1 MSDKLDFLRTVA
13 PFDLLPDD
21 VLAEVVEGLQE
32 VRQPR
37 EATIYLQ
44 DETKLRGLDII
55 IEGEYET
62 FFYDSQQHRRVVEHT
77 RRGECYG
84 GISLL
89 LNKKRSL
96 RTVVA
101 KRDTRVYFLHR
112 REFLALCQGYEGFFH
127 FFTARYGRR
136 MLDEEYANFVRPAT
150 GGSSASSYL
159 ASDQLFSR
167 RLETLELRP
176 VLLCAAYTPICEVAR
191 RMAAARTSCYFITDA
206 DVDGQVIGYV
216 TDITLRDKVV
226 AGLADARLPVAT
238 IVDAPVVSI
247 SSRAFVYEA
256 ILLMFRT
263 KTRYLLVE
271 TNGEYVGFLSRNKLL
286 TDDQAQSPFI
296 FIQSVK
302 QAQAVPELKRR
313 WEQVPE
319 MVFQLLNRGVKPEIV
334 NQVITTVSDTIALK
348 LIEGAIAELG
358 PPPARFVYMVLG
370 SEGRKEQTLLTDQ
383 DNAIIYEDKA
393 NEQRELVRA
402 YFLKFAELVSDQ
414 LHAIGFSY
422 CDGGFMAKNPKWTHS
437 LSHWK
442 RNYVAW
448 MSETNPENGM
458 QFAASFDCR
467 YLYGDATIMDELH
480 EFLAVELDQPNERFF
495 HYLAVNALQYE
506 PPLTFFRNIRT
517 FAHGDQ
523 QVFNLK
529 KTMSPIV
536 DLVRMYALRHRIFAT
551 NTGERLD
558 ALRAQGVFTERET
571 QELLQAYYYLMGVR
585 LKKQAAQIIRD
596 HTAPDNYL
604 DPSILTKVEQVTLK
618 EIFKVIADFQLK
630 IKVGFTKSLG

>member
-1 MSDKLDFLRTVA
+1 MSEKLDFLRTVT
-13 PFDLLPDD
+13 PFDRLPEE
-21 VLAEVVEGLQE
+21 VLAEVAEGLEE
-32 VRQPR
+32 VRHPR
-37 EATIYLQ
+37 EAIIYYQ
-44 DETKLRGLDII
+44 DATKLRGLDII
-55 IEGEYET
+55 VEGEYET
-62 FFYDSQQHRRVVEHT
+62 FFYDSQQNRRVVEHS
-77 RRGECYG
+77 RRGDCYG
-84 GISLL
+84 GVSLL
-89 LNKKRSL
+89 LNRKKSL
-96 RTVVA
+96 RTVLA
-101 KRDTRVYFLHR
+101 RKNTRVYFLHR
-112 REFLALCQGYEGFFH
+112 REFLALCQGYESFFH
-127 FFTARYGRR
+127 FFTARYGQR
-136 MLDEEYANFVRPAT
+136 MLNEEYAHFVRPAT
-150 GGSSASSYL
+150 SSNQSYL

-167 RLETLELRP
+167 RIETLELRP
-176 VLLCAAYTPICEVAR
+176 VALCASYTPIFEVAQ
-191 RMAAARTSCYFITDA
+191 RMAAARTSCYFITNA
-206 DVDGQVIGYV
+206 DVDGHIIGYV

-226 AGLADARLPVAT
+226 AGLADARQPVET

-271 TNGEYVGFLSRNKLL
+271 TNGEYVGYISRNKLL
-286 TDDQAQSPFI
+286 TDDQAESPFI

-319 MVFQLLNRGVKPEIV
+319 MVYQLLNRGVKPEIV

-348 LIEGAIAELG
+348 VIEGAIAELG
-358 PPPARFVYMVLG
+358 TPPAKFVYMVLG

-393 NEQRELVRA
+393 NEHRELVRD
-402 YFLKFAELVSDQ
+402 YFLKFAEMVSDQ
-414 LHAIGFSY
+414 LNEIGFSY
-422 CDGGFMAKNPKWTHS
+422 CEGGFMAKNPKWTHS

-442 RNYVAW
+442 RNYVEW
-448 MSETNPENGM
+448 MTDSNPETGM

-480 EFLAVELDQPNERFF
+480 EFLDVELKKPVDRFF
-495 HYLAVNALQYE
+495 HYMAVNALQYE

-517 FAHGDQ
+517 FTVGTQ

-536 DLVRMYALRHRIFAT
+536 DLVRMYALKYRIFAT
-551 NTGERLD
+551 NTGERLE
-558 ALRAQGVFTERET
+558 ALKALGVFTEREA
-571 QELLQAYYYLMGVR
+571 QELLQSYYYLMGVR
-585 LKKQAAQIIRD
+585 LKKQAVQIITD
-596 HTAPDNYL
+596 KVVPDNYL
-604 DPSILTKVEQVTLK
+604 DPKTLTKVEQVTLK
-618 EIFKVIADFQLK
+618 EIFKVISDFQLK

>member
-1 MSDKLDFLRTVA
+1 MSEKLDFLRTVK
-13 PFDLLPDD
+13 PFDLLPEE
-21 VLAEVVEGLQE
+21 VLAEVAEGLQE
-32 VRQPR
+32 VRHPR
-37 EATIYLQ
+37 EAIIYYQ
-44 DETKLRGLDII
+44 GVTKLRGIDII
-55 IEGEYET
+55 VEGEYET
-62 FFYDSQQHRRVVEHT
+62 FFYDSQQNKRVIEHS
-77 RRGECYG
+77 RAGECYG
-84 GISLL
+84 GISVL

-96 RTVVA
+96 RTVRA
-101 KRDTRVYFLHR
+101 KKDTRVYFLHR
-112 REFLALCQGYEGFFH
+112 REFRALCKAYEKFFH
-127 FFTARYGRR
+127 FFTARYGQR
-136 MLDEEYANFVRPAT
+136 MLNEEYAHFVRPA
-150 GGSSASSYL
+150 SSAGENYL

-167 RLETLELRP
+167 RIETLEMRP
-176 VLLCAAYTPICEVAR
+176 LDVCAAYTPIHEVAR
-191 RMAAARTSCYFITDA
+191 RMAAARTSCYFITNA
-206 DVDGQVIGYV
+206 DVGGHIIGYV

-226 AGLADARLPVAT
+226 AGLLDAHQPVET

-271 TNGEYVGFLSRNKLL
+271 TDGEYVGFLSRNKLL
-286 TDDQAQSPFI
+286 TDDQDQSPFI

-302 QAQAVPELKRR
+302 QAVAVPELKRR

-319 MVFQLLNRGVKPEIV
+319 MVYQLLNRGVKPEIV

-358 PPPARFVYMVLG
+358 PPPAKFVYMVLG

-393 NEQRELVRA
+393 NEHREEVRA
-402 YFLKFAELVSDQ
+402 YFLKFAEMVSDQ
-414 LHAIGFSY
+414 LNAIGFSY
-422 CDGGFMAKNPKWTHS
+422 CEGGFMAKNPKWTHS

-442 RNYVAW
+442 RNYVEW
-448 MSETNPENGM
+448 MTDSNPESGM

-467 YLYGDATIMDELH
+467 YLYGDAEIMDELH
-480 EFLAVELDQPNERFF
+480 EFLAAELQKPRDRFF
-495 HYLAVNALQYE
+495 HYMAVNALQYE

-517 FAHGDQ
+517 FAVGSQ

-529 KTMSPIV
+529 RTMSPIV

-551 NTGERLD
+551 NTGERLE
-558 ALRAQGVFTERET
+558 ALRAEGVFTERET
-571 QELLQAYYYLMGVR
+571 QELLQSYYYLMGVR
-585 LKKQAAQIIRD
+585 LKKQAAQIISD
-596 HTAPDNYL
+596 NVAPDNYL
-604 DPSILTKVEQVTLK
+604 DPKTLTKVEQVTLK
-618 EIFKVIADFQLK
+618 EIFKVISDFQLK

>member
-1 MSDKLDFLRTVA
+1 MSEKLDFLRTVT
-13 PFDLLPDD
+13 PFDRLPEE
-21 VLAEVVEGLQE
+21 VLAEVAEALEE
-32 VRQPR
+32 VHYPR
-37 EATIYLQ
+37 EAIIYQ
-44 DETKLRGLDII
+44 QGVTKMRGLDII
-55 IEGEYET
+55 VEGEYET
-62 FFYDSQQHRRVVEHT
+62 FFYDSQQNRRVIEHS
-77 RRGECYG
+77 RRGDCYG
-84 GISLL
+84 GISVL

-96 RTVVA
+96 RTVLA
-101 KRDTRVYFLHR
+101 RKNTTVYFLHR
-112 REFLALCQGYEGFFH
+112 REFRSLCQAYEAFFH
-127 FFTARYGRR
+127 FFTARYGQR
-136 MLDEEYANFVRPAT
+136 MLNEEYAHFVRPAS
-150 GGSSASSYL
+150 GSAGENYL

-167 RLETLELRP
+167 RIETLELRP
-176 VLLCAAYTPICEVAR
+176 VVLCAAYTPIHEVAR
-191 RMAAARTSCYFITDA
+191 RMAAARTSCYFITNA
-206 DVDGQVIGYV
+206 DENGHVIGYV

-226 AGLADARLPVAT
+226 AGLADARLPVKT

-271 TNGEYVGFLSRNKLL
+271 TDGEYVGFLSRNKLL

-319 MVFQLLNRGVKPEIV
+319 MVYQLLNRGVKPEIV

-348 LIEGAIAELG
+348 VIEGAIAELG
-358 PPPARFVYMVLG
+358 APPARFVYMVLG
-370 SEGRKEQTLLTDQ
+370 SEGRQEQTLLTDQ

-402 YFLKFAELVSDQ
+402 YFLQFAEIVSDR

-422 CDGGFMAKNPKWTHS
+422 CDGGFMAKNPQWTHS

-442 RNYVAW
+442 RNYVRW
-448 MSETNPENGM
+448 LTESNPETGM

-467 YLYGDATIMDELH
+467 YLYGDPSIMDELH
-480 EFLAVELDQPNERFF
+480 AFLAVELEKPMERFF
-495 HYLAVNALQYE
+495 HYMAVNALQYE

-517 FAHGDQ
+517 FTHGSQ

-536 DLVRMYALRHRIFAT
+536 DLVRMYALKHRIFAT
-551 NTGERLD
+551 NTGERLE
-558 ALRAQGVFTERET
+558 ALKALGVFTEREA
-571 QELLQAYYYLMGVR
+571 QELLQSYYYLMGVR
-585 LKKQAAQIIRD
+585 LKKQAAQIISD
-596 HTAPDNYL
+596 NVVPDNYL
-604 DPSILTKVEQVTLK
+604 DPKTLTKVEQVTLK

>member
-1 MSDKLDFLRTVA
+1 MPDKLDFLRTVK
-13 PFDLLPDD
+13 PFDLLPED
-21 VLAEVVEGLQE
+21 VLAEVAASLQE
-32 VRQPR
+32 VQHPR
-37 EATIYLQ
+37 EGVIYFQ
-44 DETKLRGLDII
+44 DETKLRGLDILV
-55 IEGEYET
+55 EGEYET
-62 FFYDSQQHRRVVEHT
+62 FFYDSQQNRRVVEYS
-77 RRGECYG
+77 RPGDCYG
-84 GISLL
+84 GVSLL
-89 LNKKRSL
+89 LNRKKSL

-101 KRDTRVYFLHR
+101 KKNTRVYFLHR

-127 FFTARYGRR
+127 FFTARYGQR
-136 MLDEEYANFVRPAT
+136 MLNEEYAHFVRPLT
-150 GGSSASSYL
+150 SAGQSYL

-167 RLETLELRP
+167 RIETLELRP
-176 VLLCAAYTPICEVAR
+176 MVLCAAYTPIHEVAR
-191 RMAAARTSCYFITDA
+191 RMAEARTSCYFITDA
-206 DVDGQVIGYV
+206 DVDGQIIGYV

-226 AGLADARLPVAT
+226 AGLADAHLPVET
-238 IVDAPVVSI
+238 ILDAPVVSI
-247 SSRAFVYEA
+247 SSRAFVHEA

-271 TNGEYVGFLSRNKLL
+271 TDGEYVGFLSRNKLL

-319 MVFQLLNRGVKPEIV
+319 MVYQLLNRGVKPEIV

-402 YFLKFAELVSDQ
+402 YFLKFAEMVSDQ
-414 LHAIGFSY
+414 LNEIGFSY
-422 CDGGFMAKNPKWTHS
+422 CEGGFMAKNPKWTHS

-442 RNYVAW
+442 RNYVEW
-448 MSETNPENGM
+448 MTEANPEAGM

-467 YLYGDATIMDELH
+467 YIYGDAEIMDELH
-480 EFLAVELDQPNERFF
+480 TFLDAELQKPRERFF
-495 HYLAVNALQYE
+495 HYMAVNALQYE

-529 KTMSPIV
+529 RTMSPIV
-536 DLVRMYALRHRIFAT
+536 DLVRMYALKHRIFAT
-551 NTGERLD
+551 NTGERLE
-558 ALRAQGVFTERET
+558 ALRAAGVFTEREA
-571 QELLQAYYYLMGVR
+571 QELLQSYYYLMGVR
-585 LKKQAAQIIRD
+585 LKKQAAQIISD
-596 HTAPDNYL
+596 NVAPDNYL
-604 DPSILTKVEQVTLK
+604 DPKSLTKVEQVTLK

>member
-1 MSDKLDFLRTVA
+1 MSEKLDFLRTVT
-13 PFDLLPDD
+13 PFNRLPED
-21 VLAEVVEGLQE
+21 VLAEVAEALEE
-32 VRQPR
+32 VRHPR
-37 EATIYLQ
+37 EAIIYYQ
-44 DETKLRGLDII
+44 DATKLRGLDII
-55 IEGEYET
+55 VEGEYET
-62 FFYDSQQHRRVVEHT
+62 FFYDSQQNRRVVEHS
-77 RRGECYG
+77 RRGDCYG

-89 LNKKRSL
+89 LNKKKSL
-96 RTVVA
+96 RTVLA
-101 KRDTRVYFLHR
+101 RKNTRVYFLHR
-112 REFLALCQGYEGFFH
+112 REFLALCQGYEAFFH
-127 FFTARYGRR
+127 FFTARYGQR
-136 MLDEEYANFVRPAT
+136 MLNEEYAHFVRPAT
-150 GGSSASSYL
+150 SSNQSYL

-167 RLETLELRP
+167 RIETLELRP
-176 VLLCAAYTPICEVAR
+176 VVLCAAYTPIQEVAR
-191 RMAAARTSCYFITDA
+191 RMAEARTSCYFITNA
-206 DVDGQVIGYV
+206 DVDGHVIGYV

-226 AGLADARLPVAT
+226 ARLADAREPVET
-238 IVDAPVVSI
+238 IIDTPIVSI

-271 TNGEYVGFLSRNKLL
+271 TDGEYVGYISRNKLL
-286 TDDQAQSPFI
+286 TDDQAESPFI

-319 MVFQLLNRGVKPEIV
+319 MVYQLLNRGVKPEIV

-348 LIEGAIAELG
+348 VIEGAIAELG
-358 PPPARFVYMVLG
+358 PPPAKFVYMVLG

-393 NEQRELVRA
+393 NEHRELVRD
-402 YFLKFAELVSDQ
+402 YFLKFAEMVSDQ
-414 LHAIGFSY
+414 LNEIGFSY
-422 CDGGFMAKNPKWTHS
+422 CEGGFMAKNPKWTHS

-442 RNYVAW
+442 RNYVEW
-448 MSETNPENGM
+448 MTDSNPETGM

-480 EFLAVELDQPNERFF
+480 AFLAVELQKPVDRFF
-495 HYLAVNALQYE
+495 HYMAVNALQYE
-506 PPLTFFRNIRT
+506 PPLTFFNNIRT
-517 FAHGDQ
+517 FTHGSQ

-529 KTMSPIV
+529 RTMSPIV
-536 DLVRMYALRHRIFAT
+536 DLVRMYALKHRIFAT

-558 ALRAQGVFTERET
+558 ALKTLGVFTERET

-585 LKKQAAQIIRD
+585 LKKQAVQIISD
-596 HTAPDNYL
+596 NVVPDNFL
-604 DPSILTKVEQVTLK
+604 DPKSLTKVEQVTLK

>member
-1 MSDKLDFLRTVA
+1 MSDRLDFLRTVK
-13 PFDLLPDD
+13 PFDLLPEE
-21 VLAEVVEGLQE
+21 VLAEVAEGLVE
-32 VRQPR
+32 VRHPR
-37 EATIYLQ
+37 EAIIYYQ
-44 DETKLRGLDII
+44 DVSKMRGLDII
-55 IEGEYET
+55 VEGEYET
-62 FFYDSQQHRRVVEHT
+62 FFYDSQQNRRVIEYS
-77 RRGECYG
+77 RPGDCYG
-84 GISLL
+84 GISVL

-96 RTVVA
+96 RTVLA
-101 KRDTRVYFLHR
+101 RRDTRVYFLHR
-112 REFLALCQGYEGFFH
+112 REFRSLCQAYEEFFQ
-127 FFTARYGRR
+127 FFTTRYGQR
-136 MLDEEYANFVRPAT
+136 MLNEEYAHFVRPA
-150 GGSSASSYL
+150 SSAGENYL

-167 RLETLELRP
+167 RIETLELRAVVACP
-176 VLLCAAYTPICEVAR
+176 ASTPIHEVAR
-191 RMAAARTSCYFITDA
+191 RMAAARTSCYFINDDHHGHIT
-206 DVDGQVIGYV
+206 GYV

-226 AGLADARLPVAT
+226 AGLADAHQPVGS
-238 IVDAPVVSI
+238 IMDAPVVSI
-247 SSRAFVYEA
+247 STKAFVHEA

-271 TNGEYVGFLSRNKLL
+271 KDGLFVGFLSRNKLL

-319 MVFQLLNRGVKPEIV
+319 MVYQLLNRGVKPEIV

-348 LIEGAIAELG
+348 VIEDTIGELG
-358 PPPARFVYMVLG
+358 PPPAKFVYMVLG

-402 YFLKFAELVSDQ
+402 YFLRFAEIVSDR
-414 LHAIGFSY
+414 LNDIGFAF
-422 CDGGFMAKNPKWTHS
+422 CEGGFMAKNHKWTHS

-442 RNYVAW
+442 RNYVEW
-448 MSETNPENGM
+448 LTDSNPETGM

-480 EFLAVELDQPNERFF
+480 EFLDVELQKPVDRFF
-495 HYLAVNALQYE
+495 YYMAVNALQYE

-517 FAHGDQ
+517 FAHGTQ

-536 DLVRMYALRHRIFAT
+536 DLVRMYALKHRIFAT
-551 NTGERLD
+551 NTGERLE
-558 ALRAQGVFTERET
+558 ALREQGVFTEREA
-571 QELLQAYYYLMGVR
+571 QELLQSYYYLMGVR
-585 LKKQAAQIIRD
+585 LKKQAVQIISD
-596 HTAPDNYL
+596 KVTPDNYL
-604 DPSILTKVEQVTLK
+604 DPKTLTKVEQVTLK

-630 IKVGFTKSLG
+630 IKVGFTKTLG